1 MERHFLIRSDLS
13 WIANRQPFILIPTYF
28 SFIEFGSMDN
38 LKKIIA
44 QNDFVKINIGTIKS
58 LYETRGENE
67 PL

>member
-1 MERHFLIRSDLS
+1 
-13 WIANRQPFILIPTYF
+13 
-28 SFIEFGSMDN
+28 MDN

-58 LYETRGENE
+58 LCETRGENE